1 MSRRERDA
9 RDSHGKRLHSRFD
22 REPSPKKLKRD
33 EKPEVNP
40 THSSHRHRSVADAPR
55 HEQKQQS
62 ARDDVLKALPE
73 APTVSSIPV
82 FQNEKTS
89 LERKIDKPPVG
100 TQHTSDNREVP
111 RSRSFYQHDDRS
123 GTGQGGLNLSRRPT
137 DQRRWNDKAREEA
150 NDQPKKD
157 DRPQTRA
164 DEKASVWRHDR
175 FRAVESAPPVRK
187 RPAFSEK
194 KMQSEPEIDASATGM
209 DKPKMLSVRNPRE
222 FAGQKTEEK
231 GGFYPRPLD
240 RSLEKLDRRERRVD
254 SVHVRGEPQ
263 RGIDGDQSR
272 ERYGGMRGR
281 NDRFGVRSNEREP
294 NSAGGFEAE
303 KWKHD
308 LFDEANRSPPPKN
321 EEEQIAKVEALLA
334 L

>member
-22 REPSPKKLKRD
+22 RELSPKKLKRD
-33 EKPEVNP
+33 EKPEVNA
-40 THSSHRHRSVADAPR
+40 THSRHRRRSVTEAPR

-62 ARDDVLKALPE
+62 ARDDALPE
-73 APTVSSIPV
+73 APPVSSTPV
-82 FQNEKTS
+82 FQNEKIS

-123 GTGQGGLNLSRRPT
+123 STGQGGLNLSRRPT
-137 DQRRWNDKAREEA
+137 DQRRWNDKAREEL

-164 DEKASVWRHDR
+164 DEKSSVWRHDR
-175 FRAVESAPPVRK
+175 FHAMESALPPARK

-194 KMQSEPEIDASATGM
+194 KMQSKPEIDATASGM
-209 DKPKMLSVRNPRE
+209 DKAKLLSARDPRE
-222 FAGQKTEEK
+222 FAAQKREEK
-231 GGFYPRPLD
+231 GGFHPRMAD

-254 SVHVRGEPQ
+254 GVYGRAEPQ
-263 RGIDGDQSR
+263 RGMDGDQSR

-294 NSAGGFEAE
+294 NRAGGFEAE

-308 LFDEANRSPPPKN
+308 LFDEANKSPPPKN
-321 EEEQIAKVEALLA
+321 EDEQIAKVEALLA